1 MVQPRPPLVLVHG
14 LWDTPRLFD
23 RLISHLDGAIPQLLV
38 PHLPHGL
45 GKVPIATMAHWLNHE
60 INAVYGKTTTIDI
73 LGFSMG
79 GLISRCWIEDHG
91 GHARTRRFTCV
102 GSPQQGTLTAQLVP
116 GRWLPSIADM
126 KVGSPLLRRLD
137 RAHQQQP
144 ERLAQIEC
152 HSFYCQLDLMV
163 VPAWRGVLPVGSR
176 RALPVWTHPQ
186 LILHPIAIDA
196 LTETLLQEDLSQSPV
211 R

>member
-1 MVQPRPPLVLVHG
+1 MQRPPLVLVHG

-23 RLISHLDGAIPQLLV
+23 RLLAHLDGAFPQVLV

-45 GKVPIATMAHWLNHE
+45 GRVPIGTMARWLNHE
-60 INAVYGKTTTIDI
+60 INGAFGAHSTVDI

-79 GLISRCWIEDHG
+79 GLISRCWIQEHE
-91 GHARTRRFTCV
+91 GHSRTRRFVCV
-102 GSPQQGTLTAQLVP
+102 GSPQRGTLTAQLVP
-116 GRWLPSIADM
+116 RRWLPSIADM
-126 KVGSPLLRRLD
+126 KLGSSFVRRLE
-137 RAHQQQP
+137 RARQQQP
-144 ERLAQIEC
+144 EQLEQIEC

-186 LILHPIAIDA
+186 LIMHPVAIQEVA
-196 LTETLLQEDLSQSPV
+196 ETLLQDPIK
-211 R
+211 RG